1 MTYIIAF
8 ELYSPIRDYTKFY
21 EAIKAC
27 GEIFQAL
34 KNVII
39 VKVANV
45 KTIPNVDV
53 FATYL
58 SHYLDSSD
66 KLLIYSIT
74 GKRPNGMM
82 TNEAWSWLNLHVD
95 R

>member
-1 MTYIIAF
+1 MTYIITF

-34 KNVII
+34 KNVIV
-39 VKVANV
+39 VKVADVNA
-45 KTIPNVDV
+45 IPNVDTL
-53 FATYL
+53 AHCL

-66 KLLIYSIT
+66 KLLIYNIT

-82 TNEAWSWLNLHVD
+82 TNDAWAWLNSHIN
-95 R
+95 

>member
-1 MTYIIAF
+1 MTYIITF
-8 ELYSPIRDYTKFY
+8 ELHNPIRDYTRFY

-27 GEIFQAL
+27 GEIFQAF
-34 KNVII
+34 KNVIV
-39 VKVANV
+39 VKVADI
-45 KTIPNVDV
+45 KAIPNVDA

-82 TNEAWSWLNLHVD
+82 TNEAWAWLNSHIN
-95 R
+95 